1 MISDAE
7 LMSNFQEGDDSAFDQ
22 LVERYYQHVLNYL
35 CHQCW
40 DKVIAEDI
48 CQDTFVKLYNSKEK
62 YKPVT
67 TFKAFLFTVA
77 RNVFIDNYRKTKKT
91 KTTSLD
97 AVYGDNSFVSYI
109 QCVTPD
115 TGDVIDS
122 NERLTKIMAAINELP
137 EILKDVFIL
146 SEIEQLK
153 YSEISEILNIPVGT
167 VKSRMFNA
175 VKILQKLLQGVFTHA
190 V

>member
-1 MISDAE
+1 MVTDAE
-7 LMSNFQEGDDSAFDQ
+7 LMSAFQGGDDNAFDQ
-22 LVERYYQHVLNYL
+22 LVERYYQHVMNYL

-40 DKVIAEDI
+40 DKILAEDI

-77 RNVFIDNYRKTKKT
+77 RNVFIDNYRKIKKS
-91 KTTSLD
+91 KTISLD
-97 AVYGDNSFVSYI
+97 ALYGESSFVSLI
-109 QCVTPD
+109 QGINPD
-115 TGDVIDS
+115 SGETIDS
-122 NERLTKIMAAINELP
+122 NERLAKIMLAIQELP

>member
-1 MISDAE
+1 MITDVEYMNA
-7 LMSNFQEGDDSAFDQ
+7 FQEGDDKAFDQ
-22 LVERYYQHVLNYL
+22 LVQRYYQHVYNYI
-35 CHQCW
+35 CHQCF
-40 DKVIAEDI
+40 DKAIAEDI
-48 CQDTFVKLYNSKEK
+48 CQDTFVKLYNSRDK

-77 RNVFIDNYRKTKKT
+77 RNVFIDNYRKTKKM

-97 AVYGDNSFVSYI
+97 AVYGEGSFSAYIESIAPNSSDI
-109 QCVTPD
+109 
-115 TGDVIDS
+115 IDS
-122 NERLTKIMAAINELP
+122 REKLAKIMNAIDQLP

-175 VKILQKLLQGVFTHA
+175 IKNLQKLLQGVLSHA

>member
-1 MISDAE
+1 MITDVEYMNA
-7 LMSNFQEGDDSAFDQ
+7 FQAGDDKAFDQ
-22 LVERYYQHVLNYL
+22 LVQRYYQQVYNYI
-35 CHQCW
+35 CHQCY
-40 DKVIAEDI
+40 DKAIAEDI
-48 CQDTFVKLYNSKEK
+48 CQDTFVKLYNSRDK

-77 RNVFIDNYRKTKKT
+77 RNVFIDNYRKTKKM
-91 KTTSLD
+91 KTTSID
-97 AVYGDNSFVSYI
+97 AVYGEGSFAAYI
-109 QCVTPD
+109 ESVTPSSSD
-115 TGDVIDS
+115 IIDS
-122 NERLTKIMAAINELP
+122 REKMAKIMNAIDQLP

-175 VKILQKLLQGVFTHA
+175 IKNLQKLLQGVLSHA